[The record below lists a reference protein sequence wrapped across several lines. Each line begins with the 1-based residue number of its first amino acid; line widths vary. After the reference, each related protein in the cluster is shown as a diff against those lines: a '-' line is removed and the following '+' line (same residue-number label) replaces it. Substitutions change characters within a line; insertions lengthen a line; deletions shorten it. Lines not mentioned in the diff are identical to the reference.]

1 MTRRPVLGVYVP
13 GDTPMHRLDA
23 RVKLVLLLAMTVA
36 AFCATSPS
44 AVAICAGALVVL
56 LLVSRVSF
64 STVVRGLRPAAVV
77 LAFSFLANA
86 IVVTGGSDVTIV
98 GQVGASA
105 AGALRGTLAVARI
118 AMLVG
123 FALVVSS
130 TTMPTQVADA
140 ASSLARPLGRLGVP
154 VGDLAMSASIALR
167 FIPIVSDEY
176 VRIVL
181 AQTARGARFDEG
193 SVRERLAK
201 RVSVLVP
208 LVVALFRR
216 ADELALAMGDRCYSG
231 DRRTILVGP
240 MRTADWAVLA
250 GGLALCVLVCLA

>member
-86 IVVTGGSDVTIV
+86 IVVT
-98 GQVGASA
+98 
-105 AGALRGTLAVARI
+105 
-118 AMLVG
+118 
-123 FALVVSS
+123 
-130 TTMPTQVADA
+130 
-140 ASSLARPLGRLGVP
+140 
-154 VGDLAMSASIALR
+154 
-167 FIPIVSDEY
+167 
-176 VRIVL
+176 
-181 AQTARGARFDEG
+181 
-193 SVRERLAK
+193 
-201 RVSVLVP
+201 
-208 LVVALFRR
+208 
-216 ADELALAMGDRCYSG
+216 
-231 DRRTILVGP
+231 
-240 MRTADWAVLA
+240 
-250 GGLALCVLVCLA
+250 